1 MGQVIDAVLKL
12 IYLHNRL
19 TDSKNLPYNFSP
31 IPECMAGMSLLSNW
45 KVYHI
50 DSLIR
55 ESESCSDQKI
65 RRAVCKSMKVPFLP
79 KYMYVYEYV
88 CISIHTH
95 IYNIYVYNLQWKSN
109 TVSLG
114 MTSKMQMIS
123 SITFFNSLVCPIR
136 GWTDLWETISFQK
149 LNYLVTP
156 ISVAAILGIVSL
168 LKSFL
173 GTWYATTDQKKN
185 FFFFLPQ

>member
-1 MGQVIDAVLKL
+1 MLRLANYVGQVIDAVLKL
-12 IYLHNRL
+12 IYLHTRL
-19 TDSKNLPYNFSP
+19 TDSKKLPYNFSP
-31 IPECMAGMSLLSNW
+31 IPECMVGMSLLSNW

-50 DSLIR
+50 DSLSR

-65 RRAVCKSMKVPFLP
+65 RRAICKSMKAPFLP
-79 KYMYVYEYV
+79 KCMYVYEYV

-123 SITFFNSLVCPIR
+123 TITFFNSLVCPIR
-136 GWTDLWETISFQK
+136 G
-149 LNYLVTP
+149 
-156 ISVAAILGIVSL
+156 
-168 LKSFL
+168 
-173 GTWYATTDQKKN
+173 
-185 FFFFLPQ
+185 